1 MLCSNE
7 LRQILKLNT
16 NNFTSLSDYNNFLNH
31 FKRLHFINILVILVG
46 SLCLR
51 TIHSPYPPSPVIVDS
66 INVQKFFWF
75 KKLLILKVS
84 QAKANRPY
92 SKMATILIVFVR
104 IRISPSYL
112 VLKLQN
118 QKNILPW
125 TRQEGLSWMQT
136 RNIMDAIT
144 E

>member
-1 MLCSNE
+1 M
-7 LRQILKLNT
+7 
-16 NNFTSLSDYNNFLNH
+16 
-31 FKRLHFINILVILVG
+31 V
-46 SLCLR
+46 
-51 TIHSPYPPSPVIVDS
+51 
-66 INVQKFFWF
+66 
-75 KKLLILKVS
+75 
-84 QAKANRPY
+84 
-92 SKMATILIVFVR
+92 TILIFFVR

-136 RNIMDAIT
+136 KIIMDAIT